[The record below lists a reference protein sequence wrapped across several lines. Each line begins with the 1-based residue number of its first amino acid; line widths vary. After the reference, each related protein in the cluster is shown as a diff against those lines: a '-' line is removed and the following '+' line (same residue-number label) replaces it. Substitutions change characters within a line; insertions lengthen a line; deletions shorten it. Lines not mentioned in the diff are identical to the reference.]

1 MSDHAAVLDRVTF
14 SWSGESPALSAVSLE
29 VPRLDYLAVI
39 GPNGGGKTTLLKL
52 LLGLIEPCSG
62 TVTVLGGSPVSARSR
77 VGYVPQVTSVD
88 KDFPVS
94 AMDVV
99 LMGMLGRD
107 RFLRPHPRSSR
118 EEAEQ
123 RLSELDMAHLAH
135 KPLGKLS
142 GGQKQRVLIAR
153 ALMGGPELILLDEPV
168 TSVDQ
173 TSQRSFYDLMEKL
186 NETCTIVFVTH
197 DIGALAGQV
206 KTVACLNVEL
216 VSHGSDLSTEA
227 VAAAYSCHVDLIS
240 HGTPHRVLRS
250 HGHGEEP

>member
-1 MSDHAAVLDRVTF
+1 MSDPAAVLDRVTF
-14 SWSGESPALSAVSLE
+14 SYSGGIPALSAVSLE

-52 LLGLIEPCSG
+52 LLGLLQPCSG
-62 TVTVLGGSPVSARSR
+62 TVRVLGGSPESARSR

-88 KDFPVS
+88 KDFPASVL
-94 AMDVV
+94 DVV
-99 LMGMLGRD
+99 LMGRLGRD
-107 RFLRPHPRSSR
+107 RLLRPHPPSSR

-123 RLSELDMAHLAH
+123 KLAGLDMAHLAR
-135 KPLGKLS
+135 KPLGSLS
-142 GGQKQRVLIAR
+142 GGQRQRVLIAR

-168 TSVDQ
+168 ASVDQ
-173 TSQRSFYDLMEKL
+173 ASQHIFYSLMEKL

-216 VSHGSDLSTEA
+216 VSHGADLSTDA
-227 VAAAYSCHVDLIS
+227 VAAAWSCHVDLIS